1 MSNNF
6 TFGSDP
12 EFFVQ
17 TMDGKLIS
25 PRVTGCTGTK
35 AEPTASPFPSLKW
48 QVDGLALE
56 FNTPGCDL
64 YFGSVADKIYNA
76 FYSEVPGKD
85 GKYYRLSNKVC
96 HVFTPEEVQESAKQ
110 DFELGC
116 SPDFDAWLDGKQN
129 PPPKPDKPLF
139 RTTSGH
145 ISIGFPTMLN
155 EALKGSYRIKFMSTF
170 VRALEDTFT
179 SLCKLLGVKETEE
192 ELKRRKLYGRPG
204 SFREKPFGLE
214 WRTLS
219 NRWVW
224 DKSYGRVVEMAL
236 YGVTQR
242 GKFEDYLKKE
252 HVMNGFKEVHDEVIS
267 LLEAGK

>member
-1 MSNNF
+1 MSRSF

-17 TMDGKLIS
+17 TTEGKLIS

-35 AEPTASPFPSLKW
+35 AEPTESPFRDLKW

-56 FNTPGCDL
+56 FNTPGHDS
-64 YFGSVADKIYNA
+64 YFGGVMLKISNA
-76 FYSEVPGKD
+76 FKSEVVGKD
-85 GKYYRLSNKVC
+85 GRYYRLSNKVC
-96 HVFTPEEVQESAKQ
+96 HVFTPEEVQESIEQ

-145 ISIGFPTMLN
+145 ISIGFPTKLN
-155 EALKGSYRIKFMSTF
+155 EALKGSYRIKFMSTL
-170 VRALEDTFT
+170 VRALEDTFIN
-179 SLCKLLGVKETEE
+179 LCKRYGVKETGE

-224 DKSYGRVVEMAL
+224 DKAYGDVVETAL
-236 YGVTQR
+236 YEVTKN
-242 GKFEDYLKKE
+242 GKFEHYLKKE
-252 HVMNGFKEVHDEVIS
+252 RVMNGFKEVQDEVIS
-267 LLEAGK
+267 LLEGGK